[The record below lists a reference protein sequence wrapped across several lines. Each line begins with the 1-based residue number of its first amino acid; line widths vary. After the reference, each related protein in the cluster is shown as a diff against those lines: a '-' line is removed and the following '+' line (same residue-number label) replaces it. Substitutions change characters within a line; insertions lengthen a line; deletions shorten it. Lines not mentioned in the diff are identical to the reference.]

1 MMSNIGGPINS
12 VFGPDWLFP
21 RCHPVHHHSFGIDF
35 NLVEKDI
42 WFWLDIFLSNVD
54 LLRFGYYRFR
64 VGGIIPTNK
73 KVVDMYDVEGFVAI
87 QFFSHHLFLKIV
99 LRSNWLHKGSYTCWS
114 HQFSHAE
121 EIRISE
127 QGLD

>member
-1 MMSNIGGPINS
+1 MVAPSTLCLAQIG
-12 VFGPDWLFP
+12 
-21 RCHPVHHHSFGIDF
+21 SFHDVTPCTTIALEIGIDF

-64 VGGIIPTNK
+64 VGGNIPTNK